1 MIKRKTFCI
10 RKRPTWS
17 LKRAFTLYTGHRFGT
32 WVDRRLN
39 RALVHFI
46 AGARTVFKKT
56 TSTLTCLWSPWK
68 YCCLHLEFERT
79 LNILLHTKQR
89 SYHSVL
95 RGKSWSDNCP
105 ADRLWQSCFSPGI
118 DSRRGGLVAAD
129 YTIII
134 IIISKYLLK
143 DQGHSRSPV
152 SNVWPRCMISEGN
165 HVKFARFVFPGP
177 PSVSEDAKTWLPGL
191 LR

>member
-32 WVDRRLN
+32 WVERRLN
-39 RALVHFI
+39 RALVNFI

-105 ADRLWQSCFSPGI
+105 ADRLWQSCFSPGS
-118 DSRRGGLVAAD
+118 DRFSTWRTGNCRLYNNQQTELNLSWTRSALQGGKTYWACVNVFAQ
-129 YTIII
+129 
-134 IIISKYLLK
+134 IS
-143 DQGHSRSPV
+143 
-152 SNVWPRCMISEGN
+152 W
-165 HVKFARFVFPGP
+165 
-177 PSVSEDAKTWLPGL
+177 PGL
-191 LR
+191 KKWRDFKYFIA

>member
-89 SYHSVL
+89 SCHSIL

-118 DSRRGGLVAAD
+118 DRFSTWRTGNCRLYNNQHNCTVALMSYLVNMSSDVMWYASQSGHAIYRGSRGIGLE
-129 YTIII
+129 
-134 IIISKYLLK
+134 KNL
-143 DQGHSRSPV
+143 
-152 SNVWPRCMISEGN
+152 RCSL
-165 HVKFARFVFPGP
+165 VFEQNLQ
-177 PSVSEDAKTWLPGL
+177 V
-191 LR
+191 